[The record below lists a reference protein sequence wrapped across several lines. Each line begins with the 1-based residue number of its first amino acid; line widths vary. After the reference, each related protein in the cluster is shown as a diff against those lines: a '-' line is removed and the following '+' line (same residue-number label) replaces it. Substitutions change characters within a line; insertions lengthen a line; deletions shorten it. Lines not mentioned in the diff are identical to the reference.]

1 MVRIK
6 QFCAADWTDDDRRQV
21 HPGIYI
27 SFQAARPHC
36 QTSTAE
42 FDAAIDEAVS
52 ILEKRLIDIGEASP
66 EQVQAE
72 RDANFAMWQDGG
84 ILASQTEAACQ
95 SSDPVKWGMT
105 AEAVREVIKA
115 VQVARPGS
123 FRTIACSFQYVRRA
137 PLTQRLGWHETQ
149 RDQHADRTQ
158 HADEAGGEESGAA
171 EVDYEPAEGGQ

>member
-72 RDANFAMWQDGG
+72 RDANFAMWQ
-84 ILASQTEAACQ
+84 
-95 SSDPVKWGMT
+95 T
-105 AEAVREVIKA
+105 AE
-115 VQVARPGS
+115 
-123 FRTIACSFQYVRRA
+123 FLRRK
-137 PLTQRLGWHETQ
+137 PRLRVSLQTQ
-149 RDQHADRTQ
+149 
-158 HADEAGGEESGAA
+158 
-171 EVDYEPAEGGQ
+171 